1 MTDPLLKIEDL
12 QITFPHRRGDFI
24 AVQGFELTLN
34 KGEIV
39 GLIGESGAGKST
51 VGNAVIGLLSPPG
64 RVTSGQILLDGQD
77 LTELTAHRLAA
88 LRGRRIG
95 MIFQDPMTSLN
106 PLMTVGQQLAQSISI
121 LRKMPMRQARAEAAR
136 RLSDVG
142 ISDAKNRMDQYPHEF
157 SGGMRQRVVIA
168 LALAG
173 DPDLLIADEPTTAL
187 DVSVQKQV
195 LDLIKDICRERALG
209 VILVTHDMGVI
220 AETADRVCVMRH
232 GKLVET
238 GDTQKVLAH
247 PTADYTTR
255 LIAAIPSITERED
268 RFRNPEPRTGDIDK
282 WLLQAHDREE
292 EGHFLNTTDL
302 VKEFPAKGVSFGIR
316 QPPFRAVDV
325 PQIQIARGEVLGLVG
340 ESGSGKSTLGRLLTG
355 LLPITQ
361 GSVTYTDHGDIS
373 AFRRAAPRKA
383 FRRDVQVVFQDPYS
397 SLNSRLRVDRIL
409 AEPIRFHGLASRSQ
423 TPRLVA
429 ALLERVGLSAE
440 DGRKY
445 PHQFS
450 GGQRQR
456 ICIAR
461 ALAVRPRFIL
471 CDEPTSALDVSIQA
485 DMLALLMELRRSLGL
500 TMLFVSHDLAVV
512 RQVSDRVA
520 VMRKGKIVELKEAE
534 TLFQSPEHEY
544 TRHLLRTAPRVEG
557 HRPSNTAA
565 STRKAIQ

>member
-1 MTDPLLKIEDL
+1 MSDPLLEIQDL
-12 QITFPHRRGDFI
+12 SIIFPHRLRDFV
-24 AVQGFELTLN
+24 AVEGFSMTLN

-51 VGNAVIGLLSPPG
+51 VGNAVIGLLSTPG
-64 RVTSGQILLDGQD
+64 RIYDGQIFLEGDD
-77 LTELTAHRLAA
+77 LTSFSRSKMDS

-106 PLMTVGQQLAQSISI
+106 PLMTVGAQLAQSISI
-121 LRKMPMRQARAEAAR
+121 LQGKSIGEARTEAAK
-136 RLSDVG
+136 RLNDVG
-142 ISDAKNRMDQYPHEF
+142 IPEPDVRMDQYPHEF

-187 DVSVQKQV
+187 DVSVQQQV
-195 LDLIKDICRERALG
+195 LDLIKSICAERQLG
-209 VILVTHDMGVI
+209 VVLVTHDMGVI
-220 AETADRVCVMRH
+220 AETADRIYVMRH

-238 GDTQKVLAH
+238 GVTDEVLSA
-247 PTADYTTR
+247 PKAKYTKQ
-255 LIAAIPSITERED
+255 LISAIPSIDKREE
-268 RFRNPEPRTGDIDK
+268 RFRNPKRRTGEIDA
-282 WLLQAHDREE
+282 WLLQDHSNDQDGIYLKSSA
-292 EGHFLNTTDL
+292 LL
-302 VKEFPAKGVSFGIR
+302 KEFPAKRMSWGVRAPAFK
-316 QPPFRAVDV
+316 AVDV
-325 PQIQIARGEVLGLVG
+325 PSLEIDRGEVLGLVG
-340 ESGSGKSTLGRLLTG
+340 ESGSGKSTLGRLMTG

-361 GSVTYTDHGDIS
+361 GSVTYTDHGDITTLNQ
-373 AFRRAAPRKA
+373 AKLRKA

-409 AEPIRFHGLASRSQ
+409 SEPIRFHNLASRSE
-423 TPRLVA
+423 TPQLVS
-429 ALLERVGLSAE
+429 ALLERVGLKAD

-461 ALAVRPRFIL
+461 ALAVRPRFLL

-485 DMLALLMELRRSLGL
+485 EMLALLMELKRSLGL

-512 RQVSDRVA
+512 RQMSDRVA
-520 VMRKGKIVELKEAE
+520 VMQRGEIVELKESEA
-534 TLFQSPEHEY
+534 LFDNPEHDY
-544 TRHLLRTAPRVEG
+544 TKHLLHTAPRVAVKEKEEG
-557 HRPSNTAA
+557 GSA
-565 STRKAIQ
+565 

>member
-1 MTDPLLKIEDL
+1 MTELLRIKDL
-12 QITFPHRRGDFI
+12 EVTFPHRLGDFT
-24 AVQGFELTLN
+24 AVAGFGLTLR

-51 VGNAVIGLLSPPG
+51 VGNAVIGLLSAPG
-64 RVTSGQILLDGQD
+64 RVTRGSIALEGQ
-77 LTELTAHRLAA
+77 ELTQLPAPELAA

-106 PLMTVGQQLAQSISI
+106 PLMTVGDQLAESIALLQGRS
-121 LRKMPMRQARAEAAR
+121 MTDARIEAIR
-136 RLSDVG
+136 RLDAVG
-142 ISDAKNRMDQYPHEF
+142 IPDAAQRMSQYPHEF

-195 LDLIKDICRERALG
+195 LDLIREICQERQLG
-209 VILVTHDMGVI
+209 VVLVTHDMGVI
-220 AETADRVCVMRH
+220 AETADRVCVMRY

-238 GDTQKVLAH
+238 GPTSEVLGLPKA
-247 PTADYTTR
+247 AYTKA
-255 LIAAIPSITERED
+255 LIAAIPSISRRET
-268 RFRNPEPRTGDIDK
+268 RFRNPVRRTGKIDA
-282 WLLQAHDREE
+282 WLLQDSGAAQDGAFVES
-292 EGHFLNTTDL
+292 TAL
-302 VKEFPAKGVSFGIR
+302 VKEFPTKALSWGLKSK
-316 QPPFRAVDV
+316 PFRAVDA
-325 PQIQIARGEVLGLVG
+325 PALAIQRGEVLGLVG

-355 LLPITQ
+355 LLPITE
-361 GSVTYTDHGDIS
+361 GRVTYRDHGDI
-373 AFRRAAPRKA
+373 ARLPNAAARKA

-397 SLNSRLRVDRIL
+397 SLNGRLRVDRIL
-409 AEPIRFHGLASRSQ
+409 AEPIRFHGLASRAE
-423 TPRLVA
+423 TPALVR
-429 ALLERVGLSAE
+429 ALLERVGLKAS

-461 ALAVRPRFIL
+461 ALAARPRFLL

-485 DMLALLMELRRSLGL
+485 EMLALLMELRRSLGL

-520 VMRKGKIVELKEAE
+520 VMQRGRIVELRDSEA
-534 TLFQSPEHEY
+534 LFDAPEHNY
-544 TRHLLRTAPRVEG
+544 TKHLLETAPRVAVSERD
-557 HRPSNTAA
+557 HEEA
-565 STRKAIQ
+565 